1 MSPISQERFDF
12 LIERN
17 KMLDLMRQE
26 FALNSRQYASVNESI
41 HVQQQVRLNIETELL
56 QNIVELGAY
65 KRNFSATS

>member
-26 FALNSRQYASVNESI
+26 MALNSRQYASANESI

>member
-1 MSPISQERFDF
+1 
-12 LIERN
+12 
-17 KMLDLMRQE
+17 MRQE
-26 FALNSRQYASVNESI
+26 MALNSRQYASVNESI